1 MGFLLGE
8 RSVRNAIRVRPPE
21 SSLRSWP
28 PAHMPSPSPRC
39 RAAPP
44 LPSALRAD
52 GRGAWL
58 LHPRVARTGR
68 VQSKGRALGDRLAQP
83 GDQVVSGSS
92 G

>member
-1 MGFLLGE
+1 MCPLLGE
-8 RSVRNAIRVRPPE
+8 RSVRDVAGFSPPE
-21 SSLRSWP
+21 PMRVARP